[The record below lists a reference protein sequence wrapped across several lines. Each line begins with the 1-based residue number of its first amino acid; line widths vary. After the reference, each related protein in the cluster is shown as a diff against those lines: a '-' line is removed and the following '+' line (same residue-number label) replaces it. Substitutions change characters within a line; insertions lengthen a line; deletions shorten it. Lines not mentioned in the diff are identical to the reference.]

1 MPRKQAKIRRRHL
14 PSAFAELVRLHPPR
28 VIHDETDYDN
38 TQEIVDALTSIPH
51 LSRGQSDYLETL
63 SVLMEAYEE
72 EHHAI
77 DTSELTPLEML
88 KFLMEQ
94 HAMTSGD
101 LGKLIG
107 SASLASMIL
116 SGKREI
122 SKANIAILAKS
133 FGVSAECF
141 L

>member
-1 MPRKQAKIRRRHL
+1 MPQKPAKSRLRQL
-14 PSAFAELVRLHPPR
+14 PSAFAELVKLHPPR
-28 VIHDETDYDN
+28 VIHDETDYEN
-38 TQEIVDALTSIPH
+38 TQEIADALTHIPN
-51 LSRGQSDYLETL
+51 LSNGQSDYLETL
-63 SVLMEAYEE
+63 NVLMEAYEE
-72 EHHAI
+72 EH
-77 DTSELTPLEML
+77 
-88 KFLMEQ
+88 

-122 SKANIAILAKS
+122 SKANIAILAKT